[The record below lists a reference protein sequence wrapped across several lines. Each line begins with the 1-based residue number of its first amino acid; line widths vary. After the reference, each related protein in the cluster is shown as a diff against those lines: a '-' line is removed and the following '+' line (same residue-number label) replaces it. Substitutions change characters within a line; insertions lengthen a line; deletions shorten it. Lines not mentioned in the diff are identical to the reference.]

1 MKKSGNMRFVNKDG
15 ISTDELR
22 EMVDKYSALK
32 ITEKNS
38 IKEQLGCHRAMPN
51 LEFLTY
57 IRQNSLHRKFMDLL
71 GM

>member
-22 EMVDKYSALK
+22 EMVDKYYALK
-32 ITEKNS
+32 ITEKNT
-38 IKEQLGCHRAMPN
+38 IKEQLGCCHRISD
-51 LEFLTY
+51 LDLFTY
-57 IRQNSLHRKFMDLL
+57 IRQNSLHRKFMGLL